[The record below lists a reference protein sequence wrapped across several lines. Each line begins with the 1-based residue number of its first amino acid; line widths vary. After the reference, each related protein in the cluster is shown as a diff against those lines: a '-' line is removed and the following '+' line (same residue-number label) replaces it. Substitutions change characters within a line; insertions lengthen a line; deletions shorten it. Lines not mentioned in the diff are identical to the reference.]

1 MVPPSPRNHPTCR
14 RGGKVGRG
22 GGGGGG
28 REALK
33 VAKVPGRRLGSGR
46 ELVID
51 DDDSPAR
58 RSGGG
63 SLAL

>member
-22 GGGGGG
+22 GGG

-46 ELVID
+46 ELEID